1 VSKSLTLPQ
10 MQVKLEEMFRYTSD
24 FALGKDSEH
33 EEYVPEVR
41 IAAAQASA
49 QIANVLMGI
58 RDLILAESLL
68 GPGGFDPDD
77 FDHSPGDGDGDGDEL
92 DLDDDGK
99 PPEEEFESEPE

>member
-1 VSKSLTLPQ
+1 MAKGLTLPQ
-10 MQVKLEEMFRYTSD
+10 MQAKLEEMFGYTSD
-24 FALGKDSEH
+24 VALGNIG
-33 EEYVPEVR
+33 EELVPDVK

-58 RDLILAESLL
+58 RDLILAEALL

-92 DLDDDGK
+92 DLEDSF
-99 PPEEEFESEPE
+99 PSEPD